1 MSGFVVRFQSSQG
14 DDCFLVSPGRVG
26 QGLDGKYPWAR
37 ATYVATAF
45 ATQENAKAA
54 LDQMKSIHAYIAPE
68 CNGGLFKRLT
78 QAQVVPVDQVT
89 GIEIEIP

>member
-1 MSGFVVRFQSSQG
+1 
-14 DDCFLVSPGRVG
+14 VG
-26 QGLDGKYPWAR
+26 HRWDPKYPWSR
-37 ATYVATAF
+37 ATGVATAF
-45 ATQENAKAA
+45 PTHEKAKDA

-78 QAQVVPVDQVT
+78 QAQVFPVDQVT